1 MYIPKY
7 LRDLIDEYTKTYN
20 KKPDS
25 RFNYD
30 EWNSFEEYGEFLKK
44 EIQKV
49 PFRKRLNHIL
59 VNKKSILLKDEEL
72 YTVNEQ
78 IAFYEE
84 NISILKY
91 LLDKLD
97 YGIKEYEYTSK
108 KTELNIRQ
116 NGCIRRIMD
125 IFVAKDDEKYYTK
138 FSEAFYELTDFIYY
152 PNFKYDK
159 LSLHEIEIIKMM
171 ANYLINKAYDKIY
184 ELNGDEYKGEF
195 KLQKRYSSISKIFF
209 NLIYKD
215 KIVGKGWIRKKF
227 SYIRKGMYLYIEPDY
242 RKKGYGTIFYNLLAI
257 EMSERD
263 IPFIILK
270 VNKYDKKAIN
280 FLDKQ
285 IYKHEKRYEIFN
297 KRIFIDVLI
306 IDG

>member
-7 LRDLIDEYTKTYN
+7 LRDLIDEYTIIYKQR
-20 KKPDS
+20 P
-25 RFNYD
+25 RGFNYD
-30 EWNSFEEYGEFLKK
+30 EWNSFEEYGEFLSK
-44 EIQKV
+44 EIRKE

-59 VNKKSILLKDEEL
+59 VNKKSIFLKDAEV
-72 YTVNEQ
+72 YPINEQ

-97 YGIKEYEYTSK
+97 YAIKEYEYTSK

-116 NGCIRRIMD
+116 NRCLRRIMD
-125 IFVAKDDEKYYTK
+125 IFVVKDDKNYYTK

-152 PNFKYDK
+152 PNFEYDK

-171 ANYLINKAYDKIY
+171 ANYLINKAYDRIY

-195 KLQKRYSSISKIFF
+195 KLQKRYSSISKIYF

-215 KIVGKGWIRKKF
+215 KIIGKGWIRKKF
-227 SYIRKGMYLYIEPDY
+227 SYIKKGMYLYIEPDY
-242 RKKGYGTIFYNLLAI
+242 RGKGYGTIFYNLLAI

-285 IYKHEKRYEIFN
+285 IDKNEKRYKIFN
-297 KRIFIDVLI
+297 KKIFIDVLI